1 MIFQIPTII
10 LLLFLAYQD
19 FRYRAISWWLIPVL
33 VLAFGYLEISTIGRD
48 QFLANIALNLGF
60 IVFQMA
66 VLTMYFSMRNRKFTN
81 IINTYLGIG
90 DVLFFVLL
98 AAAFSFVNYIFF
110 LVTSFIL
117 VTIGFMIFKSV
128 KRNTNPEIPL
138 AGAMSLILVISMA
151 CNAFVNIDF
160 YNDNIIPNFLISQ
173 FPDSSMTIDQ

>member
-1 MIFQIPTII
+1 MIIQILTIPF
-10 LLLFLAYQD
+10 LLFLSYQD

-33 VLAFGYLEISTIGRD
+33 VLAFGYMEISTIGGD

-60 IVFQMA
+60 IVFQLA
-66 VLTMYFSMRNRKFTN
+66 VLTLYFSIKNREFIN
-81 IINTYLGIG
+81 IINIYLGIG
-90 DVLFFVLL
+90 DVLFFVVL
-98 AAAFSFVNYIFF
+98 ASVFSFVNYIFF
-110 LVTSFIL
+110 LVTSFVL
-117 VTIGFMIFKSV
+117 VMTGFMIFKNI